1 MSSDVW
7 TCSSCGRVVPGRVRQ
22 CRCGAEAPQLNGDRV
37 GTDHAGS
44 DQPKLWLIAVL
55 VLALAGA
62 LYVRQGTT
70 TEASVERALRPT
82 RPARAGRKPPLDAAA
97 PSAESRNESA
107 AAAAAPAP
115 ARVVPLDPSLV
126 AESPTLAPTPPPSP
140 VADGASRS
148 IEDIVSRAAGA
159 VVGIETTSGRG
170 TGFFVTP
177 ELLVTNAHVVQG
189 HSYVTVRLAGGRTSQ
204 GRVERSS
211 ADVDLAIVRTSA
223 RADEIQILQLGSARG
238 VRPGQ
243 EVLAIGSPLGLQNTV
258 TRGIVSAVRSA
269 GGVQLIQTDAA
280 INPGNSGG
288 PLIDRDGRVIGVTTL
303 KLARG
308 AESLGFAVAAA
319 HAVPL
324 VEGRAVST
332 GGGTTQ
338 SPSLVVGL
346 GGGSSEASQA
356 DNTRRDGEAQL
367 ERALQALAQRAEQ
380 IDARW
385 KRLREN
391 CPMSPPSGDAQR
403 EWFPARDRAPTFQ
416 GSNMSCATYFSDLQT
431 YLTEFSAVMS
441 QAGENARR
449 AGVYP
454 GALREARRR
463 YRLDWSG
470 WER

>member
-1 MSSDVW
+1 MSSDAW

-22 CRCGAEAPQLNGDRV
+22 CRCGTEAPPLNADRV
-37 GTDHAGS
+37 GTDDVGS
-44 DQPKLWLIAVL
+44 DRPKLWLIAVL

-62 LYVRQGTT
+62 LYVRQATT
-70 TEASVERALRPT
+70 SEASTERSTAGS
-82 RPARAGRKPPLDAAA
+82 RPARKPAADGATADAAEPRHDA
-97 PSAESRNESA
+97 PS
-107 AAAAAPAP
+107 AAAPAP
-115 ARVVPLDPSLV
+115 TRLVPLDPSLV
-126 AESPTLAPTPPPSP
+126 AESPAPSSPPPPSP
-140 VADGASRS
+140 SRDADGSPRS
-148 IEDIVSRAAGA
+148 IEDIVSRASTA
-159 VVGIETTSGRG
+159 VVGIETSSGRG
-170 TGFFVTP
+170 TGFFVTS

-211 ADVDLAIVRTSA
+211 ADVDLAVVRTSA
-223 RADEIQILQLGSARG
+223 RADEMQILQLGSSRG

-269 GGVQLIQTDAA
+269 GGVELIQTDAA

-308 AESLGFAVAAA
+308 AESLGFAVAAI

-324 VEGRAVST
+324 VEGRTVST
-332 GGGTTQ
+332 GGGTAQ

-346 GGGSSEASQA
+346 GSGASQA
-356 DNTRRDGEAQL
+356 DQARRDGEAQL
-367 ERALQALAQRAEQ
+367 ERAMQALAQRADQ

-385 KRLREN
+385 KRLRES
-391 CPMSPPSGDAQR
+391 CPMPPQTGDAQR
-403 EWFPARDRAPTFQ
+403 EWFPARDRTPAFQ
-416 GSNMSCATYFSDLQT
+416 GPNMSCATYFSDLQT
-431 YLTEFSAVMS
+431 YLTEFSTVMS
-441 QAGENARR
+441 QASENARR